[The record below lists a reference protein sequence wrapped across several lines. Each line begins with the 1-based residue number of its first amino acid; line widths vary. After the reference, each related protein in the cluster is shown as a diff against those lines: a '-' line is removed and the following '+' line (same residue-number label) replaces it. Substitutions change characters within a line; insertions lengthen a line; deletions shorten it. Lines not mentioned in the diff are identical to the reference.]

1 MCVCAHVHTC
11 FHVHVCTEALVN
23 ICVKKTVVLDLLVCT
38 FCTAVLRAESI
49 DLEIEQAD
57 EYVFPEA
64 GEEEGL
70 NLTNNNAA
78 GITIPRALLLERA
91 TASGEEQFRIPY
103 TYLSIPGMRT
113 PP

>member
-1 MCVCAHVHTC
+1 MGICVHTC

-23 ICVKKTVVLDLLVCT
+23 ICCTCVKNRGLRFTCIS
-38 FCTAVLRAESI
+38 CTAVLRAESI
-49 DLEIEQAD
+49 DLEVEQA

-78 GITIPRALLLERA
+78 GITIPRALLIERA
-91 TASGEEQFRIPY
+91 SASGEEQFRIPY